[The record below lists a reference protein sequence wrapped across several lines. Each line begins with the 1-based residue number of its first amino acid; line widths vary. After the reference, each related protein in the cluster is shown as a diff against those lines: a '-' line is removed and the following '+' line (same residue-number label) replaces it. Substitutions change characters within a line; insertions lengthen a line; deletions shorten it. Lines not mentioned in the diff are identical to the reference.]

1 MRKLATKEYCTGCT
15 ACASVCPRACIT
27 MVADENGFLC
37 PVIDAESCIECGLCE
52 KTCPI
57 ITPVKMVEN
66 EPKAFAAYSTDDIVR
81 MESSSGGVFTEIAK
95 AVLAEGGAVFG
106 AAYNEYFDV
115 VHICVDSEAELAK
128 LRGAKYAQSDLQGI
142 FTDVKAKL
150 DAGQQVLFSGTPCQ
164 VAGLKA
170 FLRKDYPNLLT
181 VDFVCHGIPSPMVW
195 AEYVKSKKTIK
206 NSKPVRI
213 NQRSKDTGWSRYS
226 YSCLIEYDDGTRYS
240 EQNYDDLYIKL
251 FCNDYISRESCG
263 TCNFKG
269 YDRKS
274 DITIGDFW
282 GIWDIDPQMDDNKG
296 TSVVLIQSEKG
307 KSLWNEIG
315 DRITFKEVSLEQA
328 SQQNLSM
335 LNASKAKPNRNA
347 VLDEIR
353 EGHIGECEKLFIQ
366 PKPSVMNRIKGKIK
380 RLIHM

>member
-1 MRKLATKEYCTGCT
+1 MRKLAAKEYCTGCT
-15 ACASVCPRACIT
+15 ACASVCPKACIT

-37 PVIDAESCIECGLCE
+37 PVIDTESCIECGLCE

-57 ITPVKMVEN
+57 ITSVKVIEN
-66 EPKAFAAYSTDDIVR
+66 EPKAFAAYSTDDIIR

-95 AVLAEGGAVFG
+95 AVLAEGGTVFG

-115 VHICVDSEAELAK
+115 VHICVDSEVELAK
-128 LRGAKYAQSDLQGI
+128 LRGAKYAQSDLRGI
-142 FTDVKAKL
+142 FINVKAKL
-150 DAGQQVLFSGTPCQ
+150 DAGRQVLFSGTPCQ

-170 FLRKDYPNLLT
+170 FLRQDYPNLLT
-181 VDFVCHGIPSPMVW
+181 VDFVCHGIPSPMAW
-195 AEYVKSKKTIK
+195 SEYVESKKAIK
-206 NSKPVRI
+206 NSKLVRI

-226 YSCLIEYDDGTRYS
+226 YSCLIEYDDGTQYS
-240 EQNYDDLYIKL
+240 KRNSDDLYMKL
-251 FCNDYISRESCG
+251 FCNDYILRESCSA
-263 TCNFKG
+263 CNFKG
-269 YDRKS
+269 YERKS

-282 GIWDIDPQMDDNKG
+282 GIWDIDPQMDDDKG
-296 TSVVLIQSEKG
+296 TSVVLIQSDKG

-315 DRITFKEVSLEQA
+315 DKITFREVSLEQA

-335 LNASKAKPNRNA
+335 LNTSKAKPNRNH

-353 EGHIGECEKLFIQ
+353 EGHIDECEKLFVQ